1 MSSSETIYVIHYVHM
16 TWIQKLPQVLPWQN
30 GAPSHM
36 APGPSSEPI
45 VIDPQ
50 DPLPPPP
57 PPSTPAPGAAK
68 PKPFLFPESGKGKG
82 GPVPPKPMPP
92 PGAPPVAPV
101 APVPKPKAD
110 NPLEQCHN
118 RPHLPHATKGQLR
131 LVLQVL

>member
-36 APGPSSEPI
+36 APGPSSEPL

-68 PKPFLFPESGKGKG
+68 LFPESGKGKG
-82 GPVPPKPMPP
+82 GPVPPKPMLP
-92 PGAPPVAPV
+92 PGAPPV
-101 APVPKPKAD
+101 PKP
-110 NPLEQCHN
+110 
-118 RPHLPHATKGQLR
+118 
-131 LVLQVL
+131 